1 MSSFRSTPG
10 RKRLLGAG
18 LTLVLLAQVTIPGLA
33 AEDEE
38 RVAHVISRLSFGAK
52 PGEIEAVEKEGIEN
66 YIRRQLHPDSQPL
79 PADLEKLGQLDA

>member
-18 LTLVLLAQVTIPGLA
+18 LTLVLMAQVTLPGLA
-33 AEDEE
+33 SEDEE
-38 RVAHVISRLSFGAK
+38 KVAHVISRLSFGAK

-79 PADLEKLGQLDA
+79 PADLE